1 MIKDGKE
8 NARYLLMDMTKP
20 QYQATENAFR
30 KLHTDKFADNTL
42 TVLPNIA
49 NTRAIIKVVAHV
61 GWIEEERGRLQ
72 AGLASG
78 LILEIHRYAQLPRI
92 YELLASPEWPKEPLL
107 EAEASRIK
115 KTVDTVEV
123 APVATLTLWQRFKA
137 WVLPS

>member
-8 NARYLLMDMTKP
+8 NSRYMLLDMTKP
-20 QYQATENAFR
+20 QYKATENAFR

-42 TVLPNIA
+42 TVLPNVA

-92 YELLASPEWPKEPLL
+92 YELLASPEWPQEEGP
-107 EAEASRIK
+107 
-115 KTVDTVEV
+115 TVE
-123 APVATLTLWQRFKA
+123 TLISKISTPKPTLWQRFKA
-137 WVLPS
+137 WVLRA

>member
-8 NARYLLMDMTKP
+8 NARYLVMDMTSP
-20 QYQATENAFR
+20 QYTAFEAR
-30 KLHTDKFADNTL
+30 FLKLHTDKFANNTL

-61 GWIEEERGRLQ
+61 GWLEEERGRLQ

-78 LILEIHRYAQLPRI
+78 VILEIHRYAQLPRI
-92 YELLASPEWPKEPLL
+92 YELLASPEWPQE
-107 EAEASRIK
+107 EG
-115 KTVDTVEV
+115 VTVE
-123 APVATLTLWQRFKA
+123 TLISKVSTPKPTLWQRFKA

>member
-8 NARYLLMDMTKP
+8 NARYMLLDMTKP

-30 KLHTDKFADNTL
+30 KLHTDKFTNNTL
-42 TVLPNIA
+42 TVLPNLA

-72 AGLASG
+72 AGLVSG

-92 YELLASPEWPKEPLL
+92 YELLASPEWPQEPVL
-107 EAEASRIK
+107 EAEARTV
-115 KTVDTVEV
+115 KTVVPAVEV
-123 APVATLTLWQRFKA
+123 VVAPSLWQRFKA